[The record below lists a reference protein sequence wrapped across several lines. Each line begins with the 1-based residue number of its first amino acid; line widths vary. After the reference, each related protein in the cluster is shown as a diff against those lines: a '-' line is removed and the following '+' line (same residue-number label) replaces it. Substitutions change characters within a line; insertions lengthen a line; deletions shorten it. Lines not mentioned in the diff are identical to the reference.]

1 MYPTITDL
9 IYDFF
14 GVNIPLPIQSFGFFV
29 ALAFLLGAYAL
40 QLEMK
45 RKEREGFLP
54 AKKTKIMVG
63 EAVSRVDL
71 ISAGLLG
78 FVLGFKALEAALNY
92 GDLVDDP
99 ASFIISLRGSWIG
112 GIVGTGISIY
122 LRVRESNRQKLD
134 RPKEV
139 EQLIH
144 PHELIGNI
152 VMIAAIAGM
161 IGAKIFHNLENL
173 DELIADPLG
182 ALISFSGLTFYGG
195 LICGSGAVLY
205 YTYKNNLSIIH
216 MLDSAGPGL
225 MLSYGIGRVG
235 CQVAG
240 DGDWGIPND
249 AAKPDWLSFLPDW
262 AWAYDYPNNV
272 LGVDLKTDFIHNGYD
287 SITGNA
293 WPTPLYEATICIA
306 LFWVLW
312 ALRRKLT
319 VPGMMFSVY
328 LMLNGI
334 ERFFIE
340 KIRVNEVYHIFGSEI
355 TQAEIISTLLFIAGV
370 LGILVFRKLDIKPQ
384 YKPAADAG

>member
-1 MYPTITDL
+1 
-9 IYDFF
+9 
-14 GVNIPLPIQSFGFFV
+14 
-29 ALAFLLGAYAL
+29 
-40 QLEMK
+40 
-45 RKEREGFLP
+45 
-54 AKKTKIMVG
+54 MVG

-99 ASFIISLRGSWIG
+99 ASFIISLRGNWIG

-205 YTYKNNLSIIH
+205 YTHKNNLSIIH

-312 ALRRKLT
+312 ALRRKLS

-328 LMLNGI
+328 LILNGI

>member
-9 IYDFF
+9 IYDLL

-29 ALAFLLGAYAL
+29 ALAFLFGAYAL

-54 AKKTKIMVG
+54 AKRTKSMVG
-63 EAVSRVDL
+63 EAVTSMDL

-78 FVLGFKALEAALNY
+78 FVLGFKALDAALNY

-99 ASFIISLRGSWIG
+99 ASFIISLRGNWIG
-112 GIVGTGISIY
+112 GIVGSGISVY
-122 LRVRESNRQKLD
+122 LRVRESNKQKLD
-134 RPKEV
+134 TPKEV

-161 IGAKIFHNLENL
+161 IGAKFFHNLENL

-182 ALISFSGLTFYGG
+182 ALTSFSGLTFYGG
-195 LICGSGAVLY
+195 LICGSAAVLY
-205 YTYKNNLSIIH
+205 YTHKNNLGIIH

-249 AAKPDWLSFLPDW
+249 SAKPDWLSFLPDW
-262 AWAYDYPNNV
+262 VWAYDYPNNV
-272 LGVDLKTDFIHNGYD
+272 LGVDLRTDFIHNGYD

-306 LFWVLW
+306 LFWMLW
-312 ALRRKLT
+312 ALRKKLS
-319 VPGMMFSVY
+319 VPGIMFSVY
-328 LMLNGI
+328 LILNGI

-340 KIRVNEVYHIFGSEI
+340 KIRVNEVYHIFGSDI
-355 TQAEIISTLLFIAGV
+355 TQAEIISTLLFITGV
-370 LGILVFRKLDIKPQ
+370 LGIIIFRKLDIKPQ
-384 YKPAADAG
+384 YTPAKEAG